1 MQFGP
6 LRQRNFALLW
16 WAGLISMAGNW
27 TLKIALPI
35 YVLQLTG
42 SAVATS
48 AAVAAALAPVLLVG
62 LVAGVYVDRWDR
74 RKVMVTVSALQAL
87 VVLPLLAVDSAG
99 SVWIVYAVLFCE
111 SALAQ
116 FFMPAENALLPKLVP
131 DAQLPVANSLNAL
144 NNNIARLGGP
154 ALGGVLAAAIGLTGV
169 VAVDAVSYAV
179 AALLISAIRG
189 SFRATATTD
198 ATTDAVAAVAEPA
211 ARPGV
216 RRELAD
222 GLRVIRHSPMT
233 KAILVIAFLLSI
245 GEGIMGGMFPI
256 FVTGPLHGGV
266 REVGWL
272 MSAQAVGGV
281 LGGLA
286 GPLVAARISTGR
298 LAALGLVF
306 FGLIDLAIFNYPRW
320 ADVLWPE
327 LVMFAAVGIPS
338 ALGGAALMTLIQ
350 RAVSDEYLG
359 RVFAVLLVAES
370 TAGLGGAALAGAFAD
385 TVGVIALLTIQGAVP
400 LLCGI
405 GFGFFVRRSG
415 QVAEP
420 EPAAVMSPATAAGE
434 AR

>member
-48 AAVAAALAPVLLVG
+48 AAVAAALAPVLVVG

-74 RKVMVTVSALQAL
+74 RKVMVAVSALQAL
-87 VVLPLLAVDSAG
+87 VVLPLLAVDAADR
-99 SVWIVYAVLFCE
+99 VWIVYAVLFAE

-131 DAQLPVANSLNAL
+131 DEQLPVANSLNAL

-169 VAVDAVSYAV
+169 VLVDAVSYAV
-179 AALLISAIRG
+179 AALLISAVRG
-189 SFRATATTD
+189 AFKASPATGADGAADD
-198 ATTDAVAAVAEPA
+198 AQTPA

-222 GLRVIRHSPMT
+222 GLRVIRRSPMT
-233 KAILVIAFLLSI
+233 RAILVIAFLLSI
-245 GEGIMGGMFPI
+245 GEGIMGGLFPL

-272 MSAQAVGGV
+272 MSAQAIGGV

-286 GPLVAARISTGR
+286 GPLVAARVPTGR
-298 LAALGLVF
+298 LAAVGLAL

-327 LVMFAAVGIPS
+327 LVMFAAVGIPA
-338 ALGGAALMTLIQ
+338 ALGGAALMTLLQ
-350 RAVSDEYLG
+350 RAVRDEYLG

-370 TAGLGGAALAGAFAD
+370 AAGLGGAALAGTLAGQ
-385 TVGVIALLTIQGAVP
+385 VGVIALLTVQGAVP

-405 GFGFFVRRSG
+405 GFAFFVRGRMGES
-415 QVAEP
+415 VRAT
-420 EPAAVMSPATAAGE
+420 VVSPATAVSE
-434 AR
+434 ASS